1 MDISEQSVIHVEK
14 HIEESFSEIMEDYII
29 ENMYWNDDDPNNI
42 RAIAQMF
49 HPESVKDK
57 SLKPLN
63 NLFVLFPPL
72 IVEKK

>member
-14 HIEESFSEIMEDYII
+14 HMKESFSEIMEDYII
-29 ENMYWNDDDPNNI
+29 ENMYWNDNDPNNI

-49 HPESVKDK
+49 HPENNS
-57 SLKPLN
+57 LN

>member
-1 MDISEQSVIHVEK
+1 MDISEQSIIHVEK

-49 HPESVKDK
+49 HPQNNS
-57 SLKPLN
+57 LN